1 MASPKPGDRNYKG
14 PVHESVRAAQRSVDQ
29 HIKNAAGIPGDIDN
43 NVRRALGDIFGFGK
57 PSQPKAKPKPKAK
70 PATPKVKAGDW
81 QTRGGPTK
89 ARRVGTPTKPT
100 KAKPKSSNKKNASKR
115 HASVAK
121 AAARVS
127 ARNSSLSTSQ
137 ARAKARKI
145 VKGRK

>member
-100 KAKPKSSNKKNASKR
+100 KPKSSNKKNASKR